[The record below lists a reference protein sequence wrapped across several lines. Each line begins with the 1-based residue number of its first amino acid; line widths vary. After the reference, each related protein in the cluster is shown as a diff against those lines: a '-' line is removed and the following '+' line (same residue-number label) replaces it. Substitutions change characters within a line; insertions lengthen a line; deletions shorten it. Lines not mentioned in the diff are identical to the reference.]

1 MAIQTLSK
9 FVSTPLLTVLVYGK
23 PGTGKT
29 TLIAKAA
36 AFDEFAP
43 LEILDFDLR
52 LDGLVESLPKELHE
66 RIRFQSYRDTT
77 IPGEAYDKVMSRL
90 RELEDMAG
98 RPAAPKSVFLDS
110 LTFMDRATLDMVVY
124 LDAQK
129 GLKSD
134 SNKDRYGEGIASQD
148 HYNPAMQHIEHFIQR
163 FTGLKQKGYNVF
175 VSAHDKEIINPVTGR
190 PGVGA
195 DVLGKKGIAVR
206 LPGYFNEYWR
216 TELQISPIANTPVAF
231 IVRTRGLEE
240 VAARTSFSTVLNP
253 IENQD
258 QLWMK
263 ITNHLRQKKQ

>member
-1 MAIQTLSK
+1 MAIQTLTK
-9 FVSTPLLTVLVYGK
+9 FVSSPLITLLVYGK
-23 PGTGKT
+23 TGTGKT
-29 TLIAKAA
+29 TLVSKVAQ
-36 AFDEFAP
+36 FDELAP

-52 LDGLVESLPKELHE
+52 LEGLVESLPKELYE

-77 IPGEAYDKVMSRL
+77 IPGEAYDRMMARL

-98 RPAAPKSVFLDS
+98 KPTAPKSVFLDS
-110 LTFMDRATLDMVVY
+110 LTFMDRVTLDMVVY

-129 GLKSD
+129 GLKAE

-175 VSAHDKEIINPVTGR
+175 VSAHDKEVVNPVNGQL
-190 PGVGA
+190 GVGA

-216 TELQISPIANTPVAF
+216 TELQISPIANTPVAY
-231 IVRTRGLEE
+231 IVRTKGLEG
-240 VAARTSFSTVLNP
+240 VAARTSFPTVLNAV
-253 IENQD
+253 EQQD
-258 QLWMK
+258 QIWQKLV
-263 ITNHLRQKKQ
+263 THLRQAKQ